1 MVLGSEIRDPE
12 KTYSGSRIQGSKSAQ
27 FRISDPDPQHWLPVS
42 FRCLVLPENACT
54 NLFCLVC
61 SRRLCYPAII
71 YDYSVI
77 GTLCC
82 LTSCLPRSIMEGKF
96 SFTSTEWRDVTTAP
110 KDLISRILVVDYR
123 QRPTVQQCLSHEF
136 FRESRRDSMNE
147 VAEPF
152 QSRRLFRRVELGD
165 MQRFR

>member
-1 MVLGSEIRDPE
+1 MHAQ
-12 KTYSGSRIQGSKSAQ
+12 TY
-27 FRISDPDPQHWLPVS
+27 F
-42 FRCLVLPENACT
+42 
-54 NLFCLVC
+54 
-61 SRRLCYPAII
+61 
-71 YDYSVI
+71 YSVFRAAFAI
-77 GTLCC
+77 LRLFTVTRYKTVPYVGIC